1 MTRFLYLCSEIVK
14 HKVMTIE
21 LFFRLLGSLALLIY
35 GMKTMSDA
43 LQKMAGPS
51 LRHVLARMTGNRLS
65 GMLTG
70 TMVTCAVQ
78 SSSATT
84 VMTVSFVS
92 AGLLTLAQAI
102 SVIMGAN
109 IGTTLTAWIMSLGY
123 NLDLTIVV
131 FPAFL
136 IGMVL
141 IYKKRHRVAGDFL
154 FGLAFLFWSLV
165 MLSSV
170 GRDMD
175 LAHNADVVSF
185 FASFDTGSYLTIL
198 AFLAAGTVIT
208 CVVQSSAAVMAI
220 TILLCSTGVLP
231 IYMGIALVMGENIGT
246 TATANLA
253 ALGAGTE
260 ARRAALA
267 HLMFNVFGVI
277 WVLVVF
283 YPFVDMVCSLV
294 GYNPS
299 MAGQTER
306 IPIVLAMFHTCFNV
320 LNTAL
325 LIGLI
330 PQMEQIVCRLLPEGK
345 AEAKQPVT
353 LHFINSGVMQTPEI
367 AVLQAQK
374 EIVHFAER
382 MHRMFGMA
390 CVLIDERDKKERE
403 SQYAR
408 IERYETIA
416 DNMELE
422 IAKYLEQV
430 GNEHLSDDTKDKTR
444 VMLRQIG
451 ELESVGDACYKMAR
465 TVVHLRENKEDFTSE
480 QYARLHEMLRLV
492 NEAVTQMI
500 VVVSGRRKDL
510 SLTDSL
516 SIEKDINQLRDQ
528 LRVESV
534 VGVNSHQYSYALSTL
549 YNDIVADCEKIGDYV
564 MNIVEARL
572 GKHLL
577 SYGGL
582 QLNLDKKTATIDG
595 NAVNLTPTEFALLHL
610 LLANRGK
617 VLSRQQLMDTIW
629 AGVIVT
635 DRTINVNITRLRKKI
650 GPYAQNIVSRTGF
663 GYVFEA

>member
-1 MTRFLYLCSEIVK
+1 MK
-14 HKVMTIE
+14 IE

-43 LQKMAGPS
+43 LQKLAGPS
-51 LRHVLARMTGNRLS
+51 LRHILARMTGNRLS

-123 NLDLTIVV
+123 NVDLTVIV

-141 IYKKRHRVAGDFL
+141 IYKKRHRVAGDLL

-198 AFLAAGTVIT
+198 AFLAAGTIIT

-267 HLMFNVFGVI
+267 HLLFNVFGVI
-277 WVLVVF
+277 WVLAVF
-283 YPFVDMVCSLV
+283 YPFVDLVCSLV

-306 IPIVLAMFHTCFNV
+306 IPVVLAMFHTCFNV

-330 PQMEQIVCRLLPEGK
+330 PQMEQIVCRLMPENK
-345 AEAKQPVT
+345 EEAKQPTT
-353 LHFINSGVMQTPEI
+353 LHFISRGVIQTPEI

-390 CVLIDERDKKERE
+390 SALIDEKDKKEFE

-416 DNMELE
+416 DNMEIE
-422 IAKYLEQV
+422 IANYLEQV
-430 GNEHLSDDTKDKTR
+430 GNEHLSDETKDKTR
-444 VMLRQIG
+444 VILRQIG
-451 ELESVGDACYKMAR
+451 ELESIGDACYKMAR
-465 TVVHLRENKEDFTSE
+465 TISHLRENKEDFTAE
-480 QYARLHEMLRLV
+480 QYTKLRDMLRLV
-492 NEAVTQMI
+492 NEAVVQMI

-510 SLTDSL
+510 SLADSL
-516 SIEKDINQLRDQ
+516 SIENDINELRNQ
-528 LRVESV
+528 IKSETV
-534 VGVNSHQYSYALSTL
+534 VGVNSHQYSYTLGTL
-549 YNDIVADCEKIGDYV
+549 YNDIIADCEKIGDYV

-577 SYGGL
+577 SYHGL
-582 QLNLDKKTATIDG
+582 SLNLDKKTTTVDG
-595 NAVNLTPTEFALLHL
+595 NPVNLTPTEFELLHS
-610 LLANRGK
+610 LLANHGK

-635 DRTINVNITRLRKKI
+635 DRTINVNITRLRKKL
-650 GPYAQNIVSRTGF
+650 GAYAQNIVSRTGY
-663 GYVFEA
+663 GYVFEEQDNQKP

>member
-1 MTRFLYLCSEIVK
+1 
-14 HKVMTIE
+14 MTID
-21 LFFRLLGSLALLIY
+21 LIFRLLGSLALLIY

-51 LRHVLARMTGNRLS
+51 LRHVLGRMTGNRLS

-70 TMVTCAVQ
+70 TLVTCAVQ

-123 NLDLTIVV
+123 NLDLTIIV

-175 LAHNADVVSF
+175 LAHNADVVNF

-198 AFLAAGTVIT
+198 AFLAAGTIIT

-267 HLMFNVFGVI
+267 HLLFNVFGVI
-277 WVLVVF
+277 WVLAVF
-283 YPFVDMVCSLV
+283 YPFVNMVCGIV
-294 GYNPS
+294 GYDPS
-299 MAGQTER
+299 MTGQTER
-306 IPIVLAMFHTCFNV
+306 IPVVLAMFHTCFNI

-325 LIGLI
+325 LIGFI
-330 PQMEQIVCRLLPEGK
+330 PQMEQLVCKLLPESK
-345 AEAKQPVT
+345 AKAKQPTT
-353 LHFINSGVMQTPEI
+353 LHFISSGVIQTPEI

-374 EIVHFAER
+374 EVVHFAER
-382 MHRMFGMA
+382 MHRMFGIV
-390 CVLIDERDKKERE
+390 CVLIDEKDKKEFE
-403 SQYAR
+403 SQFAR

-416 DNMELE
+416 DNMEIE
-422 IAKYLEQV
+422 IAKYLELV
-430 GNEHLSDDTKDKTR
+430 GNEHLSDDTKDKIR
-444 VMLRQIG
+444 IMLRQIG
-451 ELESVGDACYKMAR
+451 ELESIGDACYKIAR
-465 TVVHLRENKEDFTSE
+465 SVNHLHQNRENFTPE
-480 QYARLHEMLRLV
+480 QHTKLHDMLRLV
-492 NEAVTQMI
+492 NEALVQMI

-510 SLTDSL
+510 SLSDSL
-516 SIEKDINQLRDQ
+516 SIESDINELRNQLKGETV
-528 LRVESV
+528 L
-534 VGVNSHQYSYALSTL
+534 GVNSHQYSYTLGTL

-577 SYGGL
+577 SYEGL

-595 NAVNLTPTEFALLHL
+595 NPVNLTRTEFELLHL
-610 LLANRGK
+610 LLSNRGK

-629 AGVIVT
+629 VGVI
-635 DRTINVNITRLRKKI
+635 
-650 GPYAQNIVSRTGF
+650 
-663 GYVFEA
+663 

>member
-1 MTRFLYLCSEIVK
+1 
-14 HKVMTIE
+14 MTIE
-21 LFFRLLGSLALLIY
+21 LIFRLLGSLALLIY

-51 LRHVLARMTGNRLS
+51 LRHTLARMTGNRLS

-102 SVIMGAN
+102 SIIMGAN
-109 IGTTLTAWIMSLGY
+109 IGTTLTAWIMTLGY
-123 NLDLTIVV
+123 NLDLTVIV

-136 IGMVL
+136 VGMML
-141 IYKKRHRVAGDFL
+141 IYKKRHRVAGDLL

-185 FASFDTGSYLTIL
+185 FASFDTSSYLTIL
-198 AFLAAGTVIT
+198 AFLAAGTLIT
-208 CVVQSSAAVMAI
+208 CIVQSSAAVMAI

-267 HLMFNVFGVI
+267 HLLFNVFGVV
-277 WVLVVF
+277 WVLAVF

-294 GYNPS
+294 AYNPS
-299 MAGQTER
+299 MPGQAER
-306 IPIVLAMFHTCFNV
+306 IPVVLAMFHTCFNV

-330 PQMEQIVCRLLPEGK
+330 PQMERIVCRLLPDK
-345 AEAKQPVT
+345 KQDAKMPTT
-353 LHFINSGVMQTPEI
+353 LHFIRSGVIQTPEI

-382 MHRMFGMA
+382 MHRMFGMTCA
-390 CVLIDERDKKERE
+390 LIDEKDKKEFE
-403 SQYAR
+403 SQCAR

-416 DNMELE
+416 DNMEFE
-422 IAKYLEQV
+422 IATYLEQV
-430 GNEHLSDDTKDKTR
+430 GREHVSDDTKDKMR

-451 ELESVGDACYKMAR
+451 ELESIGDACYKAAR
-465 TVVHLRENKEDFTSE
+465 TVRHVRDNKEDFTHT

-492 NEAVTQMI
+492 NEALTQMI
-500 VVVSGRRKDL
+500 IVVSGRREDL
-510 SLTDSL
+510 TLADSIA
-516 SIEKDINQLRDQ
+516 IEHDINELRNQLRSETLADA
-528 LRVESV
+528 
-534 VGVNSHQYSYALSTL
+534 GSHLYSYALGTL

-582 QLNLDKKTATIDG
+582 TLNLDKKTTIVDG
-595 NAVNLTPTEFALLHL
+595 IAVNLTPTEFALLQQ
-610 LLANRGK
+610 LLANRGR
-617 VLSRQQLMDTIW
+617 VLSRQYLMSSVW
-629 AGVIVT
+629 AGVVVT
-635 DRTINVNITRLRKKI
+635 DRTVNVNITRLRKKL
-650 GPYAQNIVSRTGF
+650 GPYAKNIVSRTGF
-663 GYVFEA
+663 GYVFED

>member
-1 MTRFLYLCSEIVK
+1 M
-14 HKVMTIE
+14 KVE

-51 LRHVLARMTGNRLS
+51 LRHILARMTGNRFS

-102 SVIMGAN
+102 SIIMGAN

-123 NLDLTIVV
+123 NVDLTAVV

-136 IGMVL
+136 VGMVL

-154 FGLAFLFWSLV
+154 FGIAFLFWSLV

-175 LAHNADVVSF
+175 LAHNPDVVNF
-185 FASFDTGSYLTIL
+185 FASFDTGSYLTIF
-198 AFLAAGTVIT
+198 AFLAAGTIIT

-267 HLMFNVFGVI
+267 HLLFNVFGVV
-277 WVLVVF
+277 WVLAVF
-283 YPFVDMVCSLV
+283 YPLVDMVCGLV

-299 MAGQTER
+299 LSGQAER
-306 IPIVLAMFHTCFNV
+306 IPVVLAMFHTCFNI

-325 LIGLI
+325 LIGFI
-330 PQMEQIVCRLLPEGK
+330 PQMERIVCRLLPEGK
-345 AEAKQPVT
+345 AEAKEPST
-353 LHFINSGVMQTPEI
+353 LHFISGGVIQTPEI

-382 MHRMFGMA
+382 MHRMFGMV
-390 CVLIDERDKKERE
+390 CSLIDEKDKKEFE

-408 IERYETIA
+408 IEHYETIA
-416 DNMELE
+416 DNMEIE
-422 IAKYLEQV
+422 IANFLEQV
-430 GNEHLSDDTKDKTR
+430 GNEHLSDETKEKTR
-444 VMLRQIG
+444 VILRQIG
-451 ELESVGDACYKMAR
+451 ELESIGDACYKMAR
-465 TVVHLRENKEDFTSE
+465 TVNHLRENKEDFTAE
-480 QYARLHEMLRLV
+480 QYTRLHDMLRLV
-492 NEAVTQMI
+492 NEAVVQMI

-510 SLTDSL
+510 SLADSL
-516 SIEKDINQLRDQ
+516 SIENDINELRNI
-528 LRVESV
+528 LRSDSAM
-534 VGVNSHQYSYALSTL
+534 GVDAHLYSYALGTI

-577 SYGGL
+577 SYNGL
-582 QLNLDKKTATIDG
+582 SLNLDKKAATVDG
-595 NAVNLTPTEFALLHL
+595 NPVSLTRTEFELLHL
-610 LLANRGK
+610 LLLNRGK
-617 VLSRQQLMDTIW
+617 VLSRQELMDTVW

-635 DRTINVNITRLRKKI
+635 DRTVNVNITRLRKKL
-650 GPYAQNIVSRTGF
+650 GPYAQNIASRTGY
-663 GYVFEA
+663 GYVFEE

>member
-1 MTRFLYLCSEIVK
+1 MK
-14 HKVMTIE
+14 IE

-43 LQKMAGPS
+43 LQKLAGPS
-51 LRHVLARMTGNRLS
+51 LRHILARMTGNRLS

-123 NLDLTIVV
+123 NVDLTVIV

-141 IYKKRHRVAGDFL
+141 IYKKRHRVAGDLL

-198 AFLAAGTVIT
+198 AFLAAGTIIT

-267 HLMFNVFGVI
+267 HLLFNVFGVI
-277 WVLVVF
+277 WVLAVF
-283 YPFVDMVCSLV
+283 SPFVDMVCSLV

-306 IPIVLAMFHTCFNV
+306 IPVVLAMFHTCFNV

-330 PQMEQIVCRLLPEGK
+330 PQMEQIVCRLMPENK
-345 AEAKQPVT
+345 EEAKQPTT
-353 LHFINSGVMQTPEI
+353 LHFISGGVIQTPEI

-390 CVLIDERDKKERE
+390 SALIDEKDKKEFE

-416 DNMELE
+416 DNMEIE
-422 IAKYLEQV
+422 IANYLEQV
-430 GNEHLSDDTKDKTR
+430 GNEHLSDETKDKTR
-444 VMLRQIG
+444 VILRQIG
-451 ELESVGDACYKMAR
+451 ELESIGDACYKMAR
-465 TVVHLRENKEDFTSE
+465 TISHLRENKEDFTAE
-480 QYARLHEMLRLV
+480 QYTRLRDMLRLV
-492 NEAVTQMI
+492 NEAVVQMI

-510 SLTDSL
+510 SLADSL
-516 SIEKDINQLRDQ
+516 SIENDINELRNQ
-528 LRVESV
+528 IKSETV
-534 VGVNSHQYSYALSTL
+534 VGVNSHQYTYTLGTL

-577 SYGGL
+577 SYHGL
-582 QLNLDKKTATIDG
+582 SLNLDKKTTTVDG
-595 NAVNLTPTEFALLHL
+595 NPVNLTPTEFELLHL
-610 LLANRGK
+610 LLANHGK

-635 DRTINVNITRLRKKI
+635 DRTINVNITRLRKKL
-650 GPYAQNIVSRTGF
+650 GAYAQNIVSRTGY
-663 GYVFEA
+663 GYVFEEQDNQKP

>member
-1 MTRFLYLCSEIVK
+1 M
-14 HKVMTIE
+14 MIE
-21 LFFRLLGSLALLIY
+21 LILRLLGSLALLIY

-51 LRHVLARMTGNRLS
+51 LRHILGRMTGNRFS
-65 GMLTG
+65 GMFTG
-70 TMVTCAVQ
+70 TIVTCAVQ

-109 IGTTLTAWIMSLGY
+109 IGTTLTAWIMTLGY
-123 NLDLTIVV
+123 NLDLTVVV
-131 FPAFL
+131 FPAFF
-136 IGMVL
+136 IGMLL
-141 IYKKRHRVAGDFL
+141 IYKKRHRVAGEFL

-175 LAHNADVVSF
+175 LAHNADVVHF

-198 AFLAAGTVIT
+198 AFLLAGTVIT
-208 CVVQSSAAVMAI
+208 CIVQSSAAVMAI

-253 ALGAGTE
+253 ALGANTE

-267 HLMFNVFGVI
+267 HLLFNVFGVI
-277 WVLVVF
+277 WVLIVF
-283 YPFVDMVCSLV
+283 YPFVNMVCHLV

-299 MAGQTER
+299 VAGQAAL
-306 IPIVLAMFHTCFNV
+306 IPVVLAMFHTCFNV

-325 LIGLI
+325 LIGFI
-330 PQMEQIVCRLLPEGK
+330 PQMEKIVCHLLTEK
-345 AEAKQPVT
+345 HDEAKQPTT
-353 LHFINSGVMQTPEI
+353 LHYISASVMQTPEI

-374 EIVHFAER
+374 EIVHYAER
-382 MHRMFGMA
+382 IHRMFGIA
-390 CVLIDERDKKERE
+390 CVLIDEKDKKEFE
-403 SQYAR
+403 SQFAR

-416 DNMELE
+416 DNMEIE
-422 IAKYLEQV
+422 IANYLEQV
-430 GNEHLSDDTKDKTR
+430 GNQHLSDETKEKTR
-444 VMLRQIG
+444 VILRQIG
-451 ELESVGDACYKMAR
+451 ELESIGDACYKMAR
-465 TVVHLRENKEDFTSE
+465 TLVHLRENKEDFNAD
-480 QYARLHEMLRLV
+480 QYARLHDMLRLV
-492 NEAVTQMI
+492 NESIVQMI

-510 SLTDSL
+510 TLADSI
-516 SIEKDINQLRDQ
+516 SIETDINALRNQLK
-528 LRVESV
+528 VETIM
-534 VGVNSHQYSYALSTL
+534 GVNSHQFSYSLGTIYT
-549 YNDIVADCEKIGDYV
+549 DIVADCEKIGDYV

-577 SYGGL
+577 AYNGL

-595 NAVNLTPTEFALLHL
+595 DRVNLTPTEFELLHL
-610 LLANRGK
+610 LLLNRGK
-617 VLSRQQLMDTIW
+617 VFTRQQLMDSVW

-635 DRTINVNITRLRKKI
+635 DRTVNVNITRLRKKL

-663 GYVFEA
+663 GYLFEET

>member
-1 MTRFLYLCSEIVK
+1 
-14 HKVMTIE
+14 MTIE

-123 NLDLTIVV
+123 NLDLTVIV

-136 IGMVL
+136 LGMVL

-185 FASFDTGSYLTIL
+185 FASFDTGSYPTIL

-220 TILLCSTGVLP
+220 TIMLCSTGVLP

-283 YPFVDMVCSLV
+283 YPFVDMVCSLI

-299 MAGQTER
+299 FAGQAER

-330 PQMEQIVCRLLPEGK
+330 PQMEQLVCKLLPEGK
-345 AEAKQPVT
+345 AETKQPVT
-353 LHFINSGVMQTPEI
+353 LHFIHSGVIQTPEI

-374 EIVHFAER
+374 EVVHFAER
-382 MHRMFGMA
+382 MHRMLGMA
-390 CVLIDERDKKERE
+390 SVLIDERDKKELE

-430 GNEHLSDDTKDKTR
+430 GKEHLSDDTKDKTR

-451 ELESVGDACYKMAR
+451 ELESIGDACYKMAR
-465 TVVHLRENKEDFTSE
+465 TVVHLRENKEDFTSG
-480 QYARLHEMLRLV
+480 QYVRLHEMLRLV

-610 LLANRGK
+610 LLVNRGK